1 MKIQKIWMYPLQNKL
16 KIHLSKP
23 ETSVAAALSKI
34 NTILVNVK
42 QRGNP
47 LLKFITNV
55 SWEYSDIVPDYVMG
69 KTTCAL
75 FLSIRYHQLN
85 PDYIHER
92 LKLLNNTYNLRVLLV
107 QIDVADPHHALKHLT
122 RISILADMTLMLAW
136 NAEDAGKIIETYK
149 IYENKPPDDIMERS
163 DTAPHQKLTGDQIR
177 WKFSALKKSYNK
189 KRDHNRT
196 SGNAPKALDEFEERI
211 KEIIGDKS
219 GDAIK
224 ENSFN
229 SPLLKRTS
237 LNQSQEQNI
246 ILLENVDIEKKIN
259 DIQNNIKINQM
270 RKHDIPEIDSEN
282 INIEE
287 TINSG

>member
-1 MKIQKIWMYPLQNKL
+1 MNNTNENTEDLDVSTSKQTKNTSFQTAFSNL
-16 KIHLSKP
+16 KKSEFFKDLLFSQP

-107 QIDVADPHHALKHLT
+107 QLIPIDFPRPRFFVDAFTQTTHQE
-122 RISILADMTLMLAW
+122 ISTQTD
-136 NAEDAGKIIETYK
+136 
-149 IYENKPPDDIMERS
+149 
-163 DTAPHQKLTGDQIR
+163 
-177 WKFSALKKSYNK
+177 
-189 KRDHNRT
+189 
-196 SGNAPKALDEFEERI
+196 
-211 KEIIGDKS
+211 
-219 GDAIK
+219 
-224 ENSFN
+224 
-229 SPLLKRTS
+229 
-237 LNQSQEQNI
+237 
-246 ILLENVDIEKKIN
+246 LLEPPAEKKTRLETSSRT
-259 DIQNNIKINQM
+259 DPSKSST
-270 RKHDIPEIDSEN
+270 EEEN
-282 INIEE
+282 LLEE
-287 TINSG
+287 KYGPILVTLTKPHISYRERRI